1 MNKKL
6 GTIPKYIEVKRSRN
20 SDEES
25 DEQPE
30 NFLGFFEQSVTL
42 SQVRVFLDE
51 TVREPKYYRQV
62 LTRLDS
68 LGEHD
73 QLEFRINTYGGNLD
87 STLALVN
94 VIQNTEADVIGYID
108 GVAASAGSII
118 ALSCPTVHVAPHAT
132 MMVHSAFGGSA
143 GILNNLANHSSFI
156 DKQVRTL
163 MKDVYSGFLTDE
175 ELEQVYLG
183 RELWFNS
190 DEICTRLERRFALH
204 KAQHEEQQQMLEQL
218 EQAANEPDKPVVKR
232 KVKPKA

>member
-6 GTIPKYIEVKRSRN
+6 GTIPKYTEVKRQRN
-20 SDEES
+20 SDEED

-94 VIQNTEADVIGYID
+94 VIQNTEADVIAYID

-132 MMVHSAFGGSA
+132 MMVHSAFGGST

-163 MKDVYSGFLTDE
+163 MKDVYSGFLTDD

-190 DEICTRLERRFALH
+190 EEICTRLERRFEFQRE
-204 KAQHEEQQQMLEQL
+204 QHEAMQQL
-218 EQAANEPDKPVVKR
+218 EELAKQVVPEEGKTTTKR
-232 KVKPKA
+232 KPKAS

>member
-1 MNKKL
+1 M
-6 GTIPKYIEVKRSRN
+6 KYQYIDVKRQRN
-20 SDEES
+20 AEEED

-30 NFLGFFEQSVTL
+30 NFLGFFEQQHTF

-51 TVREPKYYRQV
+51 AIREPKYYRQV

-68 LGEHD
+68 LVEGDE
-73 QLEFRINTYGGNLD
+73 LELRINTYGGSLD
-87 STLALVN
+87 STLALVTL
-94 VIQNTEADVIGYID
+94 IQQTEANVIGYID

-118 ALSCPTVHVAPHAT
+118 ALSCPTVHVSPHAT

-156 DKQVRTL
+156 DKQVKAL
-163 MKDVYSGFLTDE
+163 MKDVYAGFLTDE

-190 DEICTRLERRFALH
+190 EEICERLERRFDMQ
-204 KAQHEEQQQMLEQL
+204 KQKFEEHQAIAAQL
-218 EQAANEPDKPVVKR
+218 EQAASEPDKPTVKR
-232 KVKPKA
+232 KPKPKV